1 MSTDKKETKVKV
13 LTEAEKAKALI
24 DERGLSPAQVADLM
38 VLMAKDIK
46 KNVKTTSKKEAKDPN
61 APKKEVNSGLKG
73 WLDFTAQV
81 REKVKE
87 LGLTAKYSNAQ
98 FCSHLKRKG
107 LYPIE
112 ELSNEALEEEF
123 EEFIHLSE
131 DDKKAPKEEVKVKKF
146 AHGVSSFEHLTGAKS
161 AAKPVAEVK
170 QEEPKKKVVL
180 KKVKEEVVV
189 RPPEEGTYFK
199 QKIKGVE
206 YLTLAIDGDD
216 LIYVFDINKHA
227 VGAYDVKTKEI
238 DQSIKAEF
246 DEEE

>member
-13 LTEAEKAKALI
+13 LTEAEKTKALI
-24 DERGLSPAQVADLM
+24 DERGLTPAQVADLM

-46 KNVKTTSKKEAKDPN
+46 KNVKSSSSKSTPKDPN

-107 LYPIE
+107 LYPME

-123 EEFIHLSE
+123 EEFINLSE
-131 DDKKAPKEEVKVKKF
+131 DDKKAPKEETKVK
-146 AHGVSSFEHLTGAKS
+146 KS

-170 QEEPKKKVVL
+170 QEEPKKKVML

-206 YLTLAIDGDD
+206 YLTLAVDGDD
-216 LIYVFDINKHA
+216 LIYVFDLNKVA

-238 DQSIKAEF
+238 DQTIKAEF
-246 DEEE
+246 DEE

>member
-112 ELSNEALEEEF
+112 ELSNEALKEEF

-131 DDKKAPKEEVKVKKF
+131 DDKKAPKEELKVK
-146 AHGVSSFEHLTGAKS
+146 KS

-216 LIYVFDINKHA
+216 LIYVFDLNKQA

-238 DQSIKAEF
+238 DQSIKADF

>member
-13 LTEAEKAKALI
+13 LTEAEKTKALI
-24 DERGLSPAQVADLM
+24 DERGLTPAQVADLM

-46 KNVKTTSKKEAKDPN
+46 KNVKSSSSKSTPKDPN

-87 LGLTAKYSNAQ
+87 LGLKAKYSNAQ

-107 LYPIE
+107 LYPME

-123 EEFIHLSE
+123 EEFINLSE
-131 DDKKAPKEEVKVKKF
+131 DDKKAPKEETKVKKS
-146 AHGVSSFEHLTGAKS
+146 ASKS
-161 AAKPVAEVK
+161 TPEVK
-170 QEEPKKKVVL
+170 AEEPKKKVVL

-189 RPPEEGTYFK
+189 RPPEAGTYFK

-206 YLTLAIDGDD
+206 YLTLAVDGDD
-216 LIYVFDINKHA
+216 LIYVFDLNKVA

-238 DQSIKAEF
+238 DQTIKAEF
-246 DEEE
+246 DEE

>member
-131 DDKKAPKEEVKVKKF
+131 DDKKAPKEEVKVKKP
-146 AHGVSSFEHLTGAKS
+146 

-170 QEEPKKKVVL
+170 QEEPKKKVML

-216 LIYVFDINKHA
+216 LIYVFDINKQA

-238 DQSIKAEF
+238 DQSVKVEF
-246 DEEE
+246 DEE

>member
-131 DDKKAPKEEVKVKKF
+131 DDKKAPKEEVKVKK
-146 AHGVSSFEHLTGAKS
+146 S

-170 QEEPKKKVVL
+170 QEEPKKKVML

-199 QKIKGVE
+199 QKIKGIE
-206 YLTLAIDGDD
+206 YLTLAVDGDD
-216 LIYVFDINKHA
+216 LIYVFDLNKVA
-227 VGAYDVKTKEI
+227 VGAYDVKVKEI
-238 DQSIKAEF
+238 DQTIKAEF
-246 DEEE
+246 DE

>member
-46 KNVKTTSKKEAKDPN
+46 KNVKSSSSKSTPKDPN

-81 REKVKE
+81 RAKVKE

-123 EEFIHLSE
+123 EEFINLSE
-131 DDKKAPKEEVKVKKF
+131 DDKKAPKEEVKVKK
-146 AHGVSSFEHLTGAKS
+146 S
-161 AAKPVAEVK
+161 ASKPAPEVK

-216 LIYVFDINKHA
+216 LIYVFDLNKQA

-238 DQSIKAEF
+238 DQTIKAEF
-246 DEEE
+246 DEE

>member
-13 LTEAEKAKALI
+13 LTEAEKTKALI
-24 DERGLSPAQVADLM
+24 DERGLTPAQVADLM

-46 KNVKTTSKKEAKDPN
+46 KNVKSSSSKSTPKDPN

-87 LGLTAKYSNAQ
+87 LGLKAKYSNAQ

-123 EEFIHLSE
+123 EEFINLSE
-131 DDKKAPKEEVKVKKF
+131 DDKKAPKEETKVK
-146 AHGVSSFEHLTGAKS
+146 KS

-170 QEEPKKKVVL
+170 HEEPKKKAML

-206 YLTLAIDGDD
+206 YLTLAVDGHD
-216 LIYVFDINKHA
+216 LIYVFDLNKVA

-238 DQSIKAEF
+238 DQTIKAEF
-246 DEEE
+246 DE